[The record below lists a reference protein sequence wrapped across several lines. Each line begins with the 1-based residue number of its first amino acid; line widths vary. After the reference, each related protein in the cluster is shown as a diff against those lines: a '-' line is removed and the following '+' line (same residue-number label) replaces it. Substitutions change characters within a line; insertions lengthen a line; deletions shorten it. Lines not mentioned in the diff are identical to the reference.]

1 MNYMVD
7 QVDGG
12 GWGVQVGSTWKPI
25 NMVAWMQQGRSIN
38 EGLRTSTSYP
48 LSSFNCNN
56 YSFANTNWRVENSGG
71 GTVSPETPLQGLIRS
86 P

>member
-1 MNYMVD
+1 MIAAIKPGTGEVLGFGINRTYDATDAAASDQTKTSMNYMVD

-48 LSSFNCNN
+48 
-56 YSFANTNWRVENSGG
+56 
-71 GTVSPETPLQGLIRS
+71 
-86 P
+86 

>member
-38 EGLRTSTSYP
+38 ESLRTSTSYP
-48 LSSFNCNN
+48 LSNSTAATTR
-56 YSFANTNWRVENSGG
+56 SHGTWKVENSAAA
-71 GTVSPETPLQGLIRS
+71 P
-86 P
+86 